1 MSCSKIYPNISKIA
15 LESRQYIIKI
25 KLSATKLALC
35 FNFEISLWLANQ
47 TKTSFCL
54 LETKTFLQT
63 EMPGSDDQL
72 PPTHLPGWHDEQQ
85 VTKLSALVMSNP
97 IKDQLTVEP
106 FEWGNQLN
114 EGLVDWGSWETR
126 KKFTQKK
133 NHP

>member
-25 KLSATKLALC
+25 KLSATKFALC

-72 PPTHLPGWHDEQQ
+72 PPTHLPGWHDDKQ
-85 VTKLSALVMSNP
+85 VTKLSALGMSNP

-114 EGLVDWGSWETR
+114 EGLVDWGSWE
-126 KKFTQKK
+126 KFTQKK